1 MPPDTPVP
9 GSPEDWLRR
18 ARSDLA
24 LSAIPR
30 PSEVL
35 YNELCFHAQQA
46 AEKSIKAIL
55 LAEHVPFRRAHQIG
69 YLLELL
75 PHEIPLPP
83 DVIEAISLTSYA
95 VTTRYPGDYE
105 EITDEMYQEAVYLAR
120 YVVEWAEEIIIS
132 RAGSD
137 LKE

>member
-1 MPPDTPVP
+1 MLSDTPAP

-24 LSAIPR
+24 LSRVPR
-30 PSEVL
+30 PPEVM

-46 AEKSIKAIL
+46 AEKSIKAMLI
-55 LAEHVPFRRAHQIG
+55 AEQVKFRRVHQIG

-95 VTTRYPGDYE
+95 VTTRYPGEYE
-105 EITDEMYQEAVYLAR
+105 EITDEMYQEAVRLAQ
-120 YVVEWAEEIIIS
+120 YVVGWAEQTITN
-132 RAGSD
+132 RTDSD
-137 LKE
+137 AKK